1 MMTEQVK
8 RIRREDAVLVAIDF
22 QQKLMPAMYDPQGLE
37 DKTVRLLTGL
47 KALQVPAVVTQ
58 QYTKGLGPTVEAVA
72 AALGDFEP
80 IEKSEFSACGCAEFI
95 SALEKSGKR
104 TVILIGI
111 EAHIC
116 VEQTALDLLEKGYQ
130 VVLVA
135 DCVQSRERS
144 NTEISL
150 QRLSN
155 SGAVV
160 TSYESVLYELLKTS
174 KAPEFKAISA
184 AVK

>member
-1 MMTEQVK
+1 MK
-8 RIRREDAVLVAIDF
+8 
-22 QQKLMPAMYDPQGLE
+22 
-37 DKTVRLLTGL
+37 
-47 KALQVPAVVTQ
+47 
-58 QYTKGLGPTVEAVA
+58 KG
-72 AALGDFEP
+72 
-80 IEKSEFSACGCAEFI
+80 
-95 SALEKSGKR
+95 ALEKSGKR